1 MKRKG
6 RPSLAESL
14 AKQPLDAKQGTLAC
28 TFSIDLNPHPA
39 LSSPAAGSATSAST
53 SSPAAPVQPS
63 LPNVEVAQF
72 SSTLYGEC
80 SESVVLNG
88 STTCGY
94 SELGS
99 SASACGRSF
108 EEVAEQLHRVQG
120 EVVRLR
126 GQLDR
131 FLQAEV
137 ALVLEDVLAQVVDEN
152 LFVGVKKYYHRHAT
166 ESKQRVVQVYRN
178 LKREEPNAPVHLL
191 MAKLRAAM
199 NDADLSWRSIRR
211 WSRQGPLQKRGRK
224 VNDIFETRVL
234 ESLVYSSLD
243 KVDNVDKSYVV
254 ANICYGYD
262 AVKAAAQLVQKS
274 PEFAQDV
281 KVQKL
286 KFSNAWVQWWL
297 RRRAMRRRR
306 CTTQIKELPPPEV
319 IQATMSS
326 IQQCIDDNKYKTS
339 QIVSGDD
346 TAMLFGLPPKNQYV
360 PHDAER
366 AVTPVCDEKAR
377 FTSFLFG
384 CASGMYPSFNIV
396 KCA

>member
-14 AKQPLDAKQGTLAC
+14 AKQPLDAKQRTLAC
-28 TFSIDLNPHPA
+28 TFSIGLNPHPA

-53 SSPAAPVQPS
+53 SSPAAPIQPS

-94 SELGS
+94 SELRS

-108 EEVAEQLHRVQG
+108 EEVAEQLHRVEG

-152 LFVGVKKYYHRHAT
+152 LFMGVKKYYHRHTT
-166 ESKQRVVQVYRN
+166 ESKQRVVQIYRN

-211 WSRQGPLQKRGRK
+211 WSWQGPRQKRGQK
-224 VNDIFETRVL
+224 VNDLFETRVL

-243 KVDNVDKSYVV
+243 KVDSIDK
-254 ANICYGYD
+254 
-262 AVKAAAQLVQKS
+262 
-274 PEFAQDV
+274 F
-281 KVQKL
+281 
-286 KFSNAWVQWWL
+286 
-297 RRRAMRRRR
+297 M
-306 CTTQIKELPPPEV
+306 
-319 IQATMSS
+319 
-326 IQQCIDDNKYKTS
+326 
-339 QIVSGDD
+339 
-346 TAMLFGLPPKNQYV
+346 
-360 PHDAER
+360 
-366 AVTPVCDEKAR
+366 
-377 FTSFLFG
+377 
-384 CASGMYPSFNIV
+384 
-396 KCA
+396 